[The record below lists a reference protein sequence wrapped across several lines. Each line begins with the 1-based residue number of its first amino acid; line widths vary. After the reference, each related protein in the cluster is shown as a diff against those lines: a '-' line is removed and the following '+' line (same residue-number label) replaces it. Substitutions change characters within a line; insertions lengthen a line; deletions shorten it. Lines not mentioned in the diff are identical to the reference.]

1 MLGRLFLFL
10 LLISVALT
18 AHEVVI
24 VNETALISVTKAD
37 LVLDVDGCAVYVY
50 IVHDFGT
57 AKTPLLNTKP
67 PEVRRPAAPLPAE
80 RLLDVALKAFGPD
93 VEVRVAVVRPRNT
106 EKILN
111 DTETTQD
118 DVEYIWT
125 SVSAR
130 NVEELREQLQR
141 ILEMPV
147 FYDIEDA
154 RDAAKRNREKAA
166 AVATLEKRLED
177 TSVIVTAIPR
187 NLPGYMRGI
196 PLYPINIVSVNSSR
210 VLEILSRLEEVAGGM
225 PPPTLVSVYAYRMD
239 EEEVR
244 RLVHAAEV
252 LERELGTVKP
262 HPNGV
267 EGIIHVMGC
276 NPGPCFLIFPYPN
289 GTTPPDIATAERVV
303 RRFFKLAGVC
313 KSPTVA
319 EFWPKTGYELFSTPA
334 YPHLPAVAAGVTLAA
349 ALIAINIIINIITR
363 KKNKF

>member
-24 VNETALISVTKAD
+24 VNETALISITKAD

-57 AKTPLLNTKP
+57 AKTPLLNTKW

-93 VEVRVAVVRPRNT
+93 VEVRVAVVRPGNT
-106 EKILN
+106 EKTLN

-154 RDAAKRNREKAA
+154 RDAAKRSREKAA

-177 TSVIVTAIPR
+177 TSVIVIPIPR
-187 NLPGYMRGI
+187 NLLSYVHEI
-196 PLYPINIVSVNSSR
+196 PYPISIVSVNSSR
-210 VLEILSRLEEVAGGM
+210 ALEILSRLEEVAGGM

-252 LERELGTVKP
+252 LARELGIVKP
-262 HPNGV
+262 YPNGV
-267 EGIIHVMGC
+267 KGIIHVMGC
-276 NPGPCFLIFPYPN
+276 NLGPCYLIFPYPN

-303 RRFFKLAGVC
+303 RRFFELAGVC
-313 KSPTVA
+313 KSPTVV
-319 EFWPKTGYELFSTPA
+319 EFRPETGYDVSLIPV
-334 YPHLPAVAAGVTLAA
+334 YPHLPAVAAAVTLAA
-349 ALIAINIIINIITR
+349 VLIAINIIINIITR